1 MIAAFA
7 APPPFLVFLHD
18 RYLGC
23 ACPAAF
29 SPPPAALS
37 PSLVPGHDR
46 CLAPCAALS
55 AFLSC
60 LPPSYPCVV
69 PAGRL
74 WGAERIRPWLPSAP
88 ALVSALESLPLL
100 HPPFTAAAAL
110 SPTLVSLHDRCRCS
124 SHHSLRCPCC
134 LACLLTLASFTA
146 FAAPAAL
153 SAFAALSLQGTSNM
167 PLGRLQNTKAP
178 ANFAPKLQKKLNNYL
193 MRLLKRYKN

>member
-1 MIAAFA
+1 MIATLAAPALLPSLLPLLPCLQALSPVMIAA
-7 APPPFLVFLHD
+7 
-18 RYLGC
+18 
-23 ACPAAF
+23 
-29 SPPPAALS
+29 
-37 PSLVPGHDR
+37 SLPVLP
-46 CLAPCAALS
+46 CLP
-55 AFLSC
+55 FLSC

-88 ALVSALESLPLL
+88 APVSALESLPLL

-124 SHHSLRCPCC
+124 SHRSLRCPCC